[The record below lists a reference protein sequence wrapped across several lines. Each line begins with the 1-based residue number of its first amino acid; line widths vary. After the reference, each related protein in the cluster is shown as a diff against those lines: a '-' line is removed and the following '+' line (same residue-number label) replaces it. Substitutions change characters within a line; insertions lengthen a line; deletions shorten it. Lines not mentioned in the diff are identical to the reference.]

1 MHKSL
6 TMFARPAFNP
16 VTPPRSPGQT
26 PGDVPAALDLPFV
39 VPYTHRLRFTDDAL
53 GADAAVLSA
62 LLEPSEGR
70 AARVLAF
77 VDSGVNAATGVG
89 ARLRDFAGRHGET
102 IEQLDVHLIDGGE
115 AIKNDPD
122 RLKPILEAM
131 HASALDRRS
140 YVLAIGGGAFLDAVS
155 FGAAVAHRGIRLVR
169 MPTTVM
175 GQADSGVGVKNAIN
189 YFGKKN
195 WLGSFAVPW
204 GVINDRTLLSTLP
217 DRDWRSGFSEAV
229 KVSLLKEPAFFDQ
242 LCTDA
247 KAIAGRDAVASD
259 RAIRRS
265 AYWHLMH
272 ITRGGDP
279 FETQESR
286 PLDFGHWSAHR
297 IEPMTNF
304 TVRHGEAVGIGLA
317 IDCIYSTL
325 AHGLSTLVA
334 DRVLNCLRDLGL
346 TLHHGCL
353 ADADALLDGLEEFR
367 QHLGGRL
374 TVTMLTD
381 VGRPIDVHE
390 IDRGLM
396 RRAIETIS
404 RL

>member
-1 MHKSL
+1 MHKRS
-6 TMFARPAFNP
+6 TMFAKPIVNP
-16 VTPPRSPGQT
+16 VAAPRSSGE
-26 PGDVPAALDLPFV
+26 VPAALDLPFV

-53 GADAAVLSA
+53 GADDAVLA
-62 LLEPSEGR
+62 TLLEPSEGR
-70 AARVLAF
+70 AAKVLAF
-77 VDSGVNAATGVG
+77 VDSGVDAATGVG
-89 ARLRDFAGRHGET
+89 GRLRDFAGRHGDT
-102 IEQLDVHLIDGGE
+102 VEQLDISLIDGGE
-115 AIKNDPD
+115 AIKNNPD

-131 HASALDRRS
+131 HARALDRRS

-155 FGAAVAHRGIRLVR
+155 FAAAVAHRGIRLVR
-169 MPTTVM
+169 LPTTIM

-242 LCTDA
+242 LCADA
-247 KAIAGRDAVASD
+247 KAIANRDAAAAD

-304 TVRHGEAVGIGLA
+304 AVRHGEAVGIGLA
-317 IDCIYSTL
+317 IDCAYSTL

-334 DRVLNCLRDLGL
+334 DRVVRCLHDFGL
-346 TLHHGCL
+346 SLRHDCL
-353 ADADALLDGLEEFR
+353 ADADALLNGLEEFR

-390 IDRGLM
+390 IDAGLM
-396 RRAIETIS
+396 RQAIQTVG